1 MKKHMFHLACS
12 PDTLPTCDAVKPLIV
27 FLEDRISREI
37 TGRLLRDNYHR
48 CLHVIWESV
57 LEVLQEN
64 ADDPSNVINFERYL
78 NRIRIFCYFT

>member
-64 ADDPSNVINFERYL
+64 ADDPSNVIIPQRYFIKI
-78 NRIRIFCYFT
+78 NIFS